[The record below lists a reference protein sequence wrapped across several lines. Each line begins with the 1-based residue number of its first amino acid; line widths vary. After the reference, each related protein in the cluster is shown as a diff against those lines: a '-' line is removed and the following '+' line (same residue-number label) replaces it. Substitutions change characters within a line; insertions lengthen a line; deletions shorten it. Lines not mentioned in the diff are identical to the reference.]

1 MQYNAYV
8 HIHKC
13 TIFCNHPRSSPPHPR
28 SHRSHL
34 SIWAVWGDAVPG
46 SYWWHHPRWNT
57 IQISLATPHS
67 WHLGWPWSPWS
78 PCLGM
83 ANDGH
88 GIPMVSMVSPWYPHG
103 MGIGLRTLGSL
114 SRWIGESHGTARQCL
129 RSISSG
135 SQAQPGPNPYG
146 EKPLLAFVLICF
158 DYKSEEG
165 KRRGN

>member
-1 MQYNAYV
+1 MHMFTFINAPFFA
-8 HIHKC
+8 I
-13 TIFCNHPRSSPPHPR
+13 IP
-28 SHRSHL
+28 
-34 SIWAVWGDAVPG
+34 D
-46 SYWWHHPRWNT
+46 HHPPIPGPTGPTCPSEPCEAMPCPEVTGDT
-57 IQISLATPHS
+57 IQDGTQFKSLWRRLIPGTLVGLG
-67 WHLGWPWSPWS
+67 HLGHLAWGWPMMAMVSPWY
-78 PCLGM
+78 
-83 ANDGH
+83 
-88 GIPMVSMVSPWYPHG
+88 PWYPHG